1 MRNRCVLVA
10 VCFLVASGLLLCVGR
25 ESVAKQP
32 PGAPDPAGP
41 ATSHGSVGHGAES
54 APNSGHP
61 TAESKHAQPQPE
73 HTKPVRGEPAN
84 PDPAPR
90 PAERPAHPHPAA
102 SEPAGASGA
111 DHRTP
116 PEPSKPARGEKVEKV
131 HDNGPVSRPEHQRPA
146 EQGAPVGQQAHG
158 QGKPTEPPGKQISS
172 LHKPAKPTHEK
183 PAHAKPPHEKP
194 ASAKPAHEKPVHEKP
209 APAETASAKPAHTP
223 REHPQG
229 RPPQGQEHPSQGL
242 GPQKPVGQDTVRPQP
257 QTKLVEEPVD
267 RGPVADP
274 EHQRPTKQ
282 PTPSQDPQGSLQGN
296 PQGDPQGDSKGDP
309 QGNPQGSPQDGEG
322 TALPEGAGSQ
332 GKPGGPPDTEDAY
345 TPGNGWSGEPPGYSA
360 GHSGHGAA
368 TDRGPDIAVGRVPT
382 TVGMGPEGKGSGS
395 GGTTANVPVVGP
407 PPDTGTGQRTD
418 RLPASASLTGHESGT
433 GTRSTEGPARQP
445 AMLTEEPPRPHV
457 KYAADPHA
465 EGRLPAEVSAE
476 VSSPRSTAIRG
487 EDPVKTTAAH
497 SSRVPDRQVMRP
509 SRAVETVAAAPE
521 GGGRRSAGYGVRP
534 AARTPFGSTGF
545 FFGYLWDESSFPV
558 QIAQDGVGSAQGA
571 ARGFAADETSHGG
584 VLTQRGPPLR
594 VPSPFSGFAL
604 MMGGAASGA
613 SSSGASGDPLL
624 AVIFCCLCAIF
635 WRGLLSR
642 AFGAFVRPGTVPRL
656 ALERPG

>member
-41 ATSHGSVGHGAES
+41 ATSHESVGHGAES

-73 HTKPVRGEPAN
+73 HTKPVRGGPAN

-111 DHRTP
+111 DHPTP

-131 HDNGPVSRPEHQRPA
+131 HDSGPVSRPEHQRPA

-183 PAHAKPPHEKP
+183 PA
-194 ASAKPAHEKPVHEKP
+194 
-209 APAETASAKPAHTP
+209 PAEPASAKPAHTP

-242 GPQKPVGQDTVRPQP
+242 GPQKPVGQDAVRPQP
-257 QTKLVEEPVD
+257 QTKPVEKPVD

-282 PTPSQDPQGSLQGN
+282 PKPSQDPQVSLQGN

-309 QGNPQGSPQDGEG
+309 QGNPHGSPQDGEG

-360 GHSGHGAA
+360 GHSGHGADK
-368 TDRGPDIAVGRVPT
+368 DRGPDIAVGRVPT

-395 GGTTANVPVVGP
+395 EGTTANVPVVVP
-407 PPDTGTGQRTD
+407 PPDTGTGHRPV
-418 RLPASASLTGHESGT
+418 RLPASASLAGHESGS
-433 GTRSTEGPARQP
+433 GTRYSRRSALRPA
-445 AMLTEEPPRPHV
+445 
-457 KYAADPHA
+457 KYAED
-465 EGRLPAEVSAE
+465 RLPAGAPVGVSA
-476 VSSPRSTAIRG
+476 PRSTAVRG
-487 EDPVKTTAAH
+487 EDPVKITVAH
-497 SSRVPDRQVMRP
+497 SSSVPDRRVIKP
-509 SRAVETVAAAPE
+509 SRAVEMVAAAPE
-521 GGGRRSAGYGVRP
+521 GGGRRSAGYRGRP
-534 AARTPFGSTGF
+534 AARTPFGSTEF

-558 QIAQDGVGSAQGA
+558 QRAQDGVGSAQGA